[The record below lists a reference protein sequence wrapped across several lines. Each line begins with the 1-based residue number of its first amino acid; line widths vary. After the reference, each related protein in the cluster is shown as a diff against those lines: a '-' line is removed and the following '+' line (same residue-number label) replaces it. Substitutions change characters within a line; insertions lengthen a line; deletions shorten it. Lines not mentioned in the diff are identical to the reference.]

1 VDPTWV
7 DELREFIAIPSVSA
21 DPAHQ
26 DDVRRAGEWVRDFV
40 KRIGGEAELV
50 PYGERDLVIGDIPAN
65 ADGDQA
71 GVPTVMIYGHFDVQP
86 PAPLDLWETPPF
98 ELSERDGW
106 YYARGIADDKGQL
119 YALLKAAQLLREQ
132 NALPVNIRVV
142 SDGEEE
148 IGGHSVVDFLEA
160 DERGADVCIIFDG
173 GMTRPERPEFGLAT
187 RGLVAFHL
195 KVRTGERDMHSGYYG
210 GAALN
215 AIHVLMQGLSAVTA
229 RNGLLPDQLRVGRA
243 PLSQGEVDSLK
254 SLPKGW
260 EMLDDAGATP
270 LDAKAAEDF
279 YDRTWAEPSLDVNGI
294 RGGKPEFVNTTLI
307 VEAEARFTIRLAP
320 GQDPETIASSAEKL
334 IRAAMPETAEVE
346 LIRENSAAPGV
357 FSADSPAIQLGMEAF
372 KRATGVRPLL
382 VRVGGTLPIY
392 PALAAK
398 GIPTIGT
405 GFALRESN
413 VHSPNER
420 LRVEDVDRAVAAASE
435 LYRSLAALG

>member
-1 VDPTWV
+1 MEQSWL

-40 KRIGGEAELV
+40 KRIGGDAELV
-50 PYGERDLVIGDIPAN
+50 PYGDRDLVIGDIPAN
-65 ADGDQA
+65 ANGDGR
-71 GVPTVMIYGHFDVQP
+71 VPTVMIYGHFDVQP
-86 PAPLDLWETPPF
+86 PAPLDQWETPPF
-98 ELSERDGW
+98 ELTERDGW

-119 YALLKAAQLLREQ
+119 YTLLKAAQLLREQ

-148 IGGHSVVDFLEA
+148 IGGHSVVDFLEE
-160 DERGADVCIIFDG
+160 DTRGADVCIIFDG
-173 GMTRPERPEFGLAT
+173 GMTRPEQAEFGLAT
-187 RGLVAFHL
+187 RGLVAFQL

-229 RNGLLPDQLRVGRA
+229 RDGLLPDQLRVGRT
-243 PLSQGEVDSLK
+243 PLSQAEVDSLT

-270 LDAKAAEDF
+270 LDARAAEDF

-294 RGGKPEFVNTTLI
+294 HGGKPEFLNTTLI

-320 GQDPETIASSAEKL
+320 GQDPETIAASAEKL

-357 FSADSPAIQLGMEAF
+357 FSADSPAIQLGLEAF
-372 KRATGVRPLL
+372 KKATGVRPLL

-398 GIPTIGT
+398 GIATIGT

-420 LRVEDVDRAVAAASE
+420 LRVEDIDRAVAVASE
-435 LYRSLAALG
+435 LYRSLAALD

>member
-1 VDPTWV
+1 VEQTWLE
-7 DELREFIAIPSVSA
+7 ELREFIAIPSVSA
-21 DPAHQ
+21 DPAHV

-40 KRIGGEAELV
+40 KGIGGEAELV
-50 PYGERDLVIGDIPAN
+50 PYGEGDLVIGDIPASSN
-65 ADGDQA
+65 GGGA
-71 GVPTVMIYGHFDVQP
+71 PTVMIYGHFDVQP

-98 ELSERDGW
+98 ELTERDGW

-132 NALPVNIRVV
+132 NALPVNIRIV

-160 DERGADVCIIFDG
+160 DKRGADACIIFDG
-173 GMTRPERPEFGLAT
+173 GMTRPELAEFGLAT
-187 RGLVAFHL
+187 RGLIAYHL
-195 KVRTGERDMHSGYYG
+195 KVKTGDRDMHSGYYG
-210 GAALN
+210 GAAMN

-229 RNGLLPDQLRVGRA
+229 RDGLLPDQLRVGRA
-243 PLSQGEVDSLK
+243 PLSQAEVDSLD

-270 LDAKAAEDF
+270 LDAKAGDDF

-307 VEAEARFTIRLAP
+307 VEADARFTIRLAP
-320 GQDPETIASSAEKL
+320 GQDPETIAASTEKL
-334 IRAAMPETAEVE
+334 IRAAMPETAQVE
-346 LIRENSAAPGV
+346 LVRENSAAPGV
-357 FSADSPAIQLGMEAF
+357 FSADSPAIQIGLEAF
-372 KRATGVRPLL
+372 KKALGRRPLL

>member
-1 VDPTWV
+1 VE
-7 DELREFIAIPSVSA
+7 ELREFIAIPSVSA
-21 DPAHQ
+21 DPAHAE
-26 DDVRRAGEWVRDFV
+26 DVRRAAEWVRDFV

-65 ADGDQA
+65 ANGGAADA
-71 GVPTVMIYGHFDVQP
+71 PTVMIYGHFDVQP
-86 PAPLDLWETPPF
+86 PSPLELWETPPF
-98 ELSERDGW
+98 ELAERDGW

-119 YALLKAAQLLREQ
+119 FTLLKAAQLLREQ

-173 GMTRPERPEFGLAT
+173 GMTRPEQPEFGLAT
-187 RGLVAFHL
+187 RGLVAFQL
-195 KVRTGERDMHSGYYG
+195 KVKTGDRDMHSGYYG

-215 AIHVLMQGLSAVTA
+215 AIHVLMQALSAIVA
-229 RNGLLPDQLRVGRA
+229 RNGLLPDALRVGREA
-243 PLSQGEVDSLK
+243 LSQLEVDSLK
-254 SLPKGW
+254 SLPRGS
-260 EMLDDAGATP
+260 EILDEAGATP
-270 LDAKAAEDF
+270 LDPKAADDF

-294 RGGKPEFVNTTLI
+294 QGGKPDFLNTTLI
-307 VEAEARFTIRLAP
+307 VEAAARFTVRLAP
-320 GQDPETIASSAEKL
+320 GQDPERIAAAVEQL
-334 IRAAMPETAEVE
+334 IRAAVPKDASVE
-346 LIRENSAAPGV
+346 LIRENSAPPGV
-357 FSADSPAIQLGMEAF
+357 FSADSPAIQLGMDAF
-372 KRATGVRPLL
+372 ERATGVRPLL

-420 LRVEDVDRAVAAASE
+420 LRVEDIDRAVAAATE
-435 LYRSLAALG
+435 LYKGLAALA

>member
-1 VDPTWV
+1 MEQAWI
-7 DELREFIAIPSVSA
+7 DELRDFIAIPSVSA
-21 DPAHQ
+21 DAAHQ
-26 DDVRRAGEWVRDFV
+26 DDVRRAAEWVRDLV
-40 KRIGGEAELV
+40 KRIGGEADLV

-65 ADGDQA
+65 TDGA
-71 GVPTVMIYGHFDVQP
+71 AAPTVMIYGHFDVQP
-86 PAPLDLWETPPF
+86 PAPLELWESPPF
-98 ELSERDGW
+98 ELDERDGW
-106 YYARGIADDKGQL
+106 FYARGIADDKGQL
-119 YALLKAAQLLREQ
+119 YTLLKAAELLHRD
-132 NALPVNIRVV
+132 NALPVNIRVAC
-142 SDGEEE
+142 DGEEE
-148 IGGHSVVDFLEA
+148 IGGHSIVDFIRD
-160 DERGADVCIIFDG
+160 DERGADACIIFDG
-173 GMTRPERPEFGLAT
+173 GMTRPERPEFMLAT
-187 RGLVAFHL
+187 RGLVAFHM

-229 RNGLLPDQLRVGRA
+229 RDGLLPDQLRVGRA
-243 PLSQGEVDSLK
+243 PLSQVEVDSLE

-260 EMLDDAGATP
+260 EILDEAGATP

-320 GQDPETIASSAEKL
+320 GQDPETIAATVEKL
-334 IRAAMPETAEVE
+334 IRAAMPATAQVE

-357 FSADSPAIQLGMEAF
+357 FSPDSPAIQLGLEAF
-372 KRATGVRPLL
+372 KKATGVRPLL

>member
-1 VDPTWV
+1 VDQAWV

-26 DDVRRAGEWVRDFV
+26 DDVRKAAEWVRDFV
-40 KRIGGEAELV
+40 KRSGGEAELV

-65 ADGDQA
+65 ANGGGA
-71 GVPTVMIYGHFDVQP
+71 APTVMIYGHFDVQP
-86 PAPLDLWETPPF
+86 PAPLDLWDSPPF

-119 YALLKAAQLLREQ
+119 FTLLKAAQLLREQ

-148 IGGHSVVDFLEA
+148 IGGHSVVDFLEG

-173 GMTRPERPEFGLAT
+173 GMTRAEQPEFGLAT
-187 RGLVAFHL
+187 RGLVAYQL

-229 RNGLLPDQLRVGRA
+229 RDGLLPDQLRVGRA
-243 PLSQGEVDSLK
+243 PLSQAEVDSLK

-270 LDAKAAEDF
+270 LDARAAEDF

-307 VEAEARFTIRLAP
+307 VEAEARFTLRLAP
-320 GQDPETIASSAEKL
+320 GQDPETIAASAEKL
-334 IRAAMPETAEVE
+334 IRAAMPESAQVE

-357 FSADSPAIQLGMEAF
+357 FSADSPAIQLGLEAF
-372 KRATGVRPLL
+372 KKATGVRPLL

-420 LRVEDVDRAVAAASE
+420 LRVEDVDRAVEAASE
-435 LYRSLAALG
+435 LYRRLAALG

>member
-1 VDPTWV
+1 MNDAWLA
-7 DELREFIAIPSVSA
+7 ELREFIAIPSVSA

-26 DDVRRAGEWVRDFV
+26 DDLRQAAEWVRDFV
-40 KRIGGEAELV
+40 KRAGGEAELV
-50 PYGERDLVIGDIPAN
+50 PMGGRDLVIGDIPAN
-65 ADGDQA
+65 ADGSNA
-71 GVPTVMIYGHFDVQP
+71 PTVMIYGHFDVQP
-86 PAPLDLWETPPF
+86 PAPLDLWESPPF
-98 ELSERDGW
+98 ELDERDGW

-119 YALLKAAQLLREQ
+119 YTLLKAAQLLREQ

-148 IGGHSVVDFLEA
+148 IGGHSVVEFLES
-160 DERGADVCIIFDG
+160 DERGADACIIFDG

-187 RGLVAFHL
+187 RGLVGFHL

-215 AIHVLMQGLSAVTA
+215 AIHALMQGLSAVIA
-229 RNGLLPDQLRVGRA
+229 REGLLPDQLRVGRE
-243 PLSQGEVDSLK
+243 PLSQVEVDSLK

-260 EMLDDAGATP
+260 EILDDAGATP
-270 LDAKAAEDF
+270 LDSRAQEDF

-294 RGGKPEFVNTTLI
+294 RGGKPEFVNTTLV

-320 GQDPETIASSAEKL
+320 GQDPDAIAAAAEKL
-334 IRAAMPETAEVE
+334 IRQAIPEGAGVD
-346 LIRENSAAPGV
+346 LIRENSAPPGV
-357 FSADSPAIQLGMEAF
+357 FSPDSPAIQLGMEAF
-372 KRATGVRPLL
+372 EKALGVRPIL

-420 LRVEDVDRAVAAASE
+420 LRVEDIDRAVAAASE

>member
-1 VDPTWV
+1 MEQTWLE
-7 DELREFIAIPSVSA
+7 ELREFIAIPSVSA
-21 DPAHQ
+21 DPAHA
-26 DDVRRAGEWVRDFV
+26 DDVRRAAEWVRDFV
-40 KRIGGEAELV
+40 KRAGGEAELV
-50 PYGERDLVIGDIPAN
+50 RFGERELVIGDIPAN
-65 ADGDQA
+65 ANGGGEA
-71 GVPTVMIYGHFDVQP
+71 PTVMIYGHYDVQP

-119 YALLKAAQLLREQ
+119 FTLLKAAQLLLEQ

-148 IGGHSVVDFLEA
+148 IGGHTVVDFLEA
-160 DERGADVCIIFDG
+160 DERGADACIIFDG
-173 GMTRPERPEFGLAT
+173 GMTRAEQPEFGLAT
-187 RGLVAFHL
+187 RGVVAFQL

-229 RNGLLPDQLRVGRA
+229 RDGLLPDQLRVGRA
-243 PLSQGEVDSLK
+243 PLSQAEVDSLK

-260 EMLDDAGATP
+260 EMLDEAGATP
-270 LDAKAAEDF
+270 LDPKAAEDF

-294 RGGKPEFVNTTLI
+294 RGGKPEFMNTTLI

-320 GQDPETIASSAEKL
+320 GQDPETIAATVEKL
-334 IRAAMPETAEVE
+334 IRAAMPDTAEVE
-346 LIRENSAAPGV
+346 LMRENSAAPGV
-357 FSADSPAIQLGMEAF
+357 FSPDSPAIQLGIEAF
-372 KRATGVRPLL
+372 KKSTGVRPLL

-420 LRVEDVDRAVAAASE
+420 LRVQDIDRAVAAASE
-435 LYRSLAALG
+435 LYRGLAALG

>member
-1 VDPTWV
+1 VEQTWLE
-7 DELREFIAIPSVSA
+7 ELREFIAIPSVSA
-21 DPAHQ
+21 DPAHA
-26 DDVRRAGEWVRDFV
+26 DDVRRAAEWVRDFV
-40 KRIGGEAELV
+40 KRAGGEAELV
-50 PYGERDLVIGDIPAN
+50 RVGERELVIGDIPAN
-65 ADGDQA
+65 ANGGDDA
-71 GVPTVMIYGHFDVQP
+71 PTVMIYGHYDVQP

-119 YALLKAAQLLREQ
+119 FTLLKAAQLLREQ

-148 IGGHSVVDFLEA
+148 IGGHTVVDFLEA
-160 DERGADVCIIFDG
+160 DERGADACIIFDG
-173 GMTRPERPEFGLAT
+173 GMTRAEQPEFGLAT
-187 RGLVAFHL
+187 RGVVAFQL

-229 RNGLLPDQLRVGRA
+229 RDGLLPDALRVGRTA
-243 PLSQGEVDSLK
+243 LSQAEVDSLK

-260 EMLDDAGATP
+260 EMLDEAGATA
-270 LDAKAAEDF
+270 LDPKAAEDF
-279 YDRTWAEPSLDVNGI
+279 YDRTWAEPSLDVNGS
-294 RGGKPEFVNTTLI
+294 RGGKPEFMNTTLI

-320 GQDPETIASSAEKL
+320 GQDPETIAATVEKL
-334 IRAAMPETAEVE
+334 IRAAMPDAAEVE

-357 FSADSPAIQLGMEAF
+357 FSPDSQAIQLGMEAF
-372 KRATGVRPLL
+372 KKATGVRPLL

-420 LRVEDVDRAVAAASE
+420 LRVQDIDRAVAAATE
-435 LYRSLAALG
+435 LYRGLAALG

>member
-1 VDPTWV
+1 VEQTWV

-21 DPAHQ
+21 DPAHV

-65 ADGDQA
+65 VDGVTPA
-71 GVPTVMIYGHFDVQP
+71 PTVMIYGHFDVQP
-86 PAPLDLWETPPF
+86 PAPLELWETPPF
-98 ELSERDGW
+98 ELAERDGW

-119 YALLKAAQLLREQ
+119 YTLLKAAQLLREQ
-132 NALPVNIRVV
+132 KALPVNIRVV

-148 IGGHSVVDFLEA
+148 IGGHTVVDFLEA

-173 GMTRPERPEFGLAT
+173 GMTRAEQPEFGLAT

-195 KVRTGERDMHSGYYG
+195 KVKTGERDMHSGYYG

-229 RNGLLPDQLRVGRA
+229 RNGLLPDQLRIGRT
-243 PLSQGEVDSLK
+243 PLGQAEVDSLK

-260 EMLDDAGATP
+260 EILDEAGATP
-270 LDAKAAEDF
+270 LDAKAADDF

-320 GQDPETIASSAEKL
+320 GQDPETIASAVEKL
-334 IRAAMPETAEVE
+334 IRGAMPAEAEVE

-357 FSADSPAIQLGMEAF
+357 FSPDSPAIQLGLEAF
-372 KRATGVRPLL
+372 KKATGVRPLL

-435 LYRSLAALG
+435 LYRSLAALA

>member
-1 VDPTWV
+1 VEQTWL

-26 DDVRRAGEWVRDFV
+26 EDVRRAAEWVRDFV
-40 KRIGGEAELV
+40 KRTGGEAELV

-65 ADGDQA
+65 ANGA
-71 GVPTVMIYGHFDVQP
+71 GAPTVMIYGHFDVQP

-98 ELSERDGW
+98 ELAERDGW

-119 YALLKAAQLLREQ
+119 FTLLKAAQLLREQ
-132 NALPVNIRVV
+132 NALPVNIRVL

-148 IGGHSVVDFLEA
+148 IGGHSVVDFLEQ
-160 DERGADVCIIFDG
+160 DERGADVCVIFDG
-173 GMTRPERPEFGLAT
+173 GMTRPEQPEFGLAT
-187 RGLVAFHL
+187 RGLLAFHA

-215 AIHVLMQGLSAVTA
+215 AIHALTQGLTA
-229 RNGLLPDQLRVGRA
+229 LYAKSGLLPDQLRIGRA
-243 PLSQGEVDSLK
+243 PLTDAEVQSLQK
-254 SLPKGW
+254 LPSGA
-260 EMLDDAGATP
+260 ELLLEAGASP
-270 LDAKAAEDF
+270 LDPEAEKDF

-320 GQDPETIASSAEKL
+320 GQDPDTIASAAERL
-334 IRAAMPETAEVE
+334 LRAALPEGAELTLE
-346 LIRENSAAPGV
+346 RETSAAPGV
-357 FSADSPAIQLGMEAF
+357 FSPDSPAIQLGLEAF
-372 KRATGVRPLL
+372 ERALGTRPIL

-392 PALAAK
+392 PALAQK

-420 LRVEDVDRAVAAASE
+420 LRVRDVDRAVAAASE

>member
-1 VDPTWV
+1 
-7 DELREFIAIPSVSA
+7 
-21 DPAHQ
+21 
-26 DDVRRAGEWVRDFV
+26 
-40 KRIGGEAELV
+40 
-50 PYGERDLVIGDIPAN
+50 
-65 ADGDQA
+65 
-71 GVPTVMIYGHFDVQP
+71 
-86 PAPLDLWETPPF
+86 
-98 ELSERDGW
+98 
-106 YYARGIADDKGQL
+106 
-119 YALLKAAQLLREQ
+119 
-132 NALPVNIRVV
+132 VNIRIV

-173 GMTRPERPEFGLAT
+173 GMTRAEQPEFGLAT

-229 RNGLLPDQLRVGRA
+229 RDGLLPDPLRVGRT
-243 PLSQGEVDSLK
+243 PLSQAEVDSLE

-320 GQDPETIASSAEKL
+320 GQDPETIAATAEKL
-334 IRAAMPETAEVE
+334 IRAAMPDTAEVE

-420 LRVEDVDRAVAAASE
+420 LRVQDIDRAVAAASE
-435 LYRSLAALG
+435 LYRGLAALG

>member
-1 VDPTWV
+1 VE
-7 DELREFIAIPSVSA
+7 ELREFIAIPSVSA
-21 DPAHQ
+21 DPAHA
-26 DDVRRAGEWVRDFV
+26 DDVRRAAEWVRDFV

-65 ADGDQA
+65 ANGGAADA
-71 GVPTVMIYGHFDVQP
+71 PTVMIYGHFDVQP
-86 PAPLDLWETPPF
+86 PSPLELWETPPF
-98 ELSERDGW
+98 ELAERDGW

-119 YALLKAAQLLREQ
+119 FTLLKAAQLLREQ

-173 GMTRPERPEFGLAT
+173 GMTRPEQPEFGLAT
-187 RGLVAFHL
+187 RGLVAFQL
-195 KVRTGERDMHSGYYG
+195 KVKTGDRDMHSGYYG

-215 AIHVLMQGLSAVTA
+215 AIHVLMQALSAVVA
-229 RNGLLPDQLRVGRA
+229 RDGLLPDALRVGREA
-243 PLSQGEVDSLK
+243 LSQLEVDSLK
-254 SLPKGW
+254 SLPKGS
-260 EMLDDAGATP
+260 EILDEAGATP
-270 LDAKAAEDF
+270 LDPKAADDF

-294 RGGKPEFVNTTLI
+294 QGGKPDFVNTTLI
-307 VEAEARFTIRLAP
+307 VEAAARFTVRLAP
-320 GQDPETIASSAEKL
+320 GQDPEKIAAAVERL
-334 IRAAMPETAEVE
+334 IRAVVPDGASVE

-357 FSADSPAIQLGMEAF
+357 FSADSPAIQLGMDAF
-372 KRATGVRPLL
+372 EKATGVRPLL

-420 LRVEDVDRAVAAASE
+420 LRVEDIDRAVAAATE
-435 LYRSLAALG
+435 LYKGLAALA

>member
-1 VDPTWV
+1 MEQTWV
-7 DELREFIAIPSVSA
+7 EELREFIAIPSVSA
-21 DPAHQ
+21 DPAHL
-26 DDVRRAGEWVRDFV
+26 DDVRRAAEWVRDFV
-40 KRIGGEAELV
+40 KQAGGEAELV
-50 PYGERDLVIGDIPAN
+50 PMGERDLVIGDIPAN
-65 ADGDQA
+65 ANGA
-71 GVPTVMIYGHFDVQP
+71 KAPTVMIYGHFDVQP
-86 PAPLDLWETPPF
+86 PAPLELWESPPF
-98 ELSERDGW
+98 ELVERDSW
-106 YYARGIADDKGQL
+106 FYARGIADDKGQL
-119 YALLKAAQLLREQ
+119 FALLKAAQLLREQ
-132 NALPVNIRVV
+132 EALPVNIRVV

-173 GMTRPERPEFGLAT
+173 GMTRAEQPEFGLAT

-195 KVRTGERDMHSGYYG
+195 KVKTGERDMHSGYYG

-229 RNGLLPDQLRVGRA
+229 RSNGLLPDQLRVGREA
-243 PLSQGEVDSLK
+243 LSQLEVDSLK

-260 EMLDDAGATP
+260 EILDEAGATP
-270 LDAKAAEDF
+270 LDGKAADDF

-320 GQDPETIASSAEKL
+320 GQDPETIAATVEKL
-334 IRAAMPETAEVE
+334 IQGAVPDSAEVE

-357 FSADSPAIQLGMEAF
+357 FSADSHAIQLGMEAF
-372 KRATGVRPLL
+372 KKATGVRPLL

-420 LRVEDVDRAVAAASE
+420 LRVEDIDRAVAAASE

>member
-1 VDPTWV
+1 MEQAWL

-21 DPAHQ
+21 DAAHQ
-26 DDVRRAGEWVRDFV
+26 DDVRRAAEWVRDFV
-40 KRIGGEAELV
+40 KRIGGEADLV

-65 ADGDQA
+65 TDGA
-71 GVPTVMIYGHFDVQP
+71 AAPTVMIYGHFDVQP
-86 PAPLDLWETPPF
+86 PAPLELWESPPF
-98 ELSERDGW
+98 ELDERDGW
-106 YYARGIADDKGQL
+106 FYARGIADDKGQL
-119 YALLKAAQLLREQ
+119 YTLLKAAELLHRD
-132 NALPVNIRVV
+132 NALPVNIRVAC
-142 SDGEEE
+142 DGEEE
-148 IGGHSVVDFLEA
+148 IGGHSIVDFIRD
-160 DERGADVCIIFDG
+160 DERGADACIIFDG
-173 GMTRPERPEFGLAT
+173 GMTRPERPEFMLAT
-187 RGLVAFHL
+187 RGLVAFHM

-229 RNGLLPDQLRVGRA
+229 RDGLLPDQLRVGRA
-243 PLSQGEVDSLK
+243 PLSQVEVDSLE

-260 EMLDDAGATP
+260 EILDEAGATP

-320 GQDPETIASSAEKL
+320 GQDPETIAATVEKL
-334 IRAAMPETAEVE
+334 IRAAMPATAQVE

-357 FSADSPAIQLGMEAF
+357 FSPDSPAIQLGLEAF
-372 KRATGVRPLL
+372 KKATGVRPLL